1 MKLFHIYD
9 NVNFKIML
17 ISTAVQLG
25 NVGLLVNF
33 TRGAQIPITIYEEV
47 IVEMRVGLNIVSDYF
62 FFFSPLAQKRSV
74 FPEVDKAKILVIL
87 K

>member
-17 ISTAVQLG
+17 ICTAVQLG

-33 TRGAQIPITIYEEV
+33 TRGAQIPFTIYEEV

-62 FFFSPLAQKRSV
+62 FFFFSL
-74 FPEVDKAKILVIL
+74 LL
-87 K
+87 KKEAFSLR